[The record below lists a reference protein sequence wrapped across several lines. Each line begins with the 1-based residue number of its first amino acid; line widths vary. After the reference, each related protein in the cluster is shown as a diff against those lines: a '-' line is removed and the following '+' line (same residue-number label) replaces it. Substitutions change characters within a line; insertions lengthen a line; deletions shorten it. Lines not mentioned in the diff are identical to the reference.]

1 MYDATPHLGCLR
13 TISIFWPMLSIF
25 ILYSFYK
32 GVKIFK
38 FSANLLT
45 LVNKFFAKD
54 TALMKKMEKHVDS
67 CIAMSARHKDE
78 CDLAA
83 KLNACTNNLMA
94 HNKHKLTV
102 NY

>member
-1 MYDATPHLGCLR
+1 MCVDCQWV
-13 TISIFWPMLSIF
+13 SQ
-25 ILYSFYK
+25 
-32 GVKIFK
+32 K
-38 FSANLLT
+38 FVFLANLLS

-54 TALMKKMEKHVDS
+54 TKLMKKLNKHVDS

-83 KLNACTNNLMA
+83 KLNDCTNDIMA
-94 HNKHKLTV
+94 HNKHKITV